1 MTRPVVENVQ
11 RRRTITNWDAQ
22 QLSRFCE
29 IAYQMAK
36 RQFGARLNVMPEF
49 HDFQKEVILK
59 ALMEETEIIAENLIV
74 LALDYG
80 HLDAKKLKQKP
91 VGVEKHVKRGLI
103 LTEEV
108 D

>member
-1 MTRPVVENVQ
+1 MTRPIENVQ
-11 RRRTITNWDAQ
+11 RKRSISNWDAQ

-29 IAYQMAK
+29 VGYQMAK
-36 RQFGARLNVMPEF
+36 RQFEARLNVLPEF
-49 HDFQKEVILK
+49 HDFQKEVIVK
-59 ALMEETEIIAENLIV
+59 ALMEEVEIIAENLII

-80 HLDAKKLKQKP
+80 QLDAKKLKQKP
-91 VGVEKHVKRGLI
+91 IAGEKKVTRGLI